1 MEILRLGD
9 VLKKT
14 EVRRNVVAGIKA
26 GSIFVYPTDT
36 IYGIGCNA
44 EDAKA
49 VDRIRSAKGREDTKV
64 FSVIAPGKDWI
75 RTHANVNK
83 ANLDLIGKL
92 LPGPYTLIL
101 DASGK
106 SPKPVVSA
114 EKSLGVRIPR
124 HPFTGIVEE
133 AGVPFVSTSV
143 NLRGEPPVTK
153 ISGIPKN
160 MADYVDFAVDAGTIE
175 GSPSRIFD
183 MRAGDVKVMARR

>member
-1 MEILRLGD
+1 MEIIRLVD

-14 EVRRNVVAGIKA
+14 DVRKKVVAGIRA
-26 GSIFVYPTDT
+26 GRIFVYPTDT

-49 VDRIRSAKGREDTKV
+49 VDKIRNAKGREESKV

-75 RTHANVNK
+75 RNHANVGK
-83 ANLDLIGKL
+83 ANVDLIGKL
-92 LPGPYTLIL
+92 LPGPYTMIL
-101 DASGK
+101 DASSK

-143 NLRGEPPVTK
+143 NLKGETPVTK
-153 ISGIPKN
+153 ITDIPGGMKGS
-160 MADYVDFAVDAGTIE
+160 VDIAIDAGTIE
-175 GSPSRIFD
+175 GTPSRIFD

>member
-1 MEILRLGD
+1 MNVLTKEEFM
-9 VLKKT
+9 LKKD
-14 EVRRNVVAGIKA
+14 RYLQLIRDGALFIH
-26 GSIFVYPTDT
+26 PTDT

-44 EDAKA
+44 EDANA
-49 VDRIRSAKGREDTKV
+49 VERIRDAKGREETKA

-75 RTHANVNK
+75 RNHANVGKVNM
-83 ANLDLIGKL
+83 DLIGKL

-101 DASGK
+101 DASSK

-114 EKSLGVRIPR
+114 EKSIGVRIPR

-153 ISGIPKN
+153 ISGIPN
-160 MADYVDFAVDAGTIE
+160 GMEGSVDIAIDAGAIE
-175 GSPSRIFD
+175 GTPSRIFD

>member
-9 VLKKT
+9 VLKKAD
-14 EVRRNVVAGIKA
+14 VRRKVLAGIKA
-26 GSIFVYPTDT
+26 GRIFVYPTDT

-44 EDAKA
+44 EDAGAIDK
-49 VDRIRSAKGREDTKV
+49 IRNAKGRDETKV

-75 RTHANVNK
+75 RTHADVSK
-83 ANLDLIGKL
+83 ANMDLICKL
-92 LPGPYTLIL
+92 LPGPYTMIL
-101 DASGK
+101 DANSK

-153 ISGIPKN
+153 ISGIPNGMKGS
-160 MADYVDFAVDAGTIE
+160 VDIAIDAGTIE
-175 GSPSRIFD
+175 GNPSRIFD
-183 MRAGDVKVMARR
+183 MRADDVKVMNRR